1 MYSEVLWFSSF
12 LKISLGTFGAAR
24 CPKEPQEAHNSLLRV
39 PRGHPRGTQER
50 PQGAQEDPRG
60 AQEHPRGTQEATK
73 RHLRGTQESPRGTQ
87 EAPKTLHNRDP
98 NLKKWRSKNNMF
110 ADSILSWF
118 RGGFGEVFGRFF
130 GCKNDAQSE
139 NAKHRKSLQNIG
151 CAHRISISAHQ
162 KTTKNR
168 CRI

>member
-1 MYSEVLWFSSF
+1 MLVGESSASIFDSDFKPLCVMYSEVLWFSSF

-24 CPKEPQEAHNSLLRV
+24 CPKEPQEAHNRLLRV

-87 EAPKTLHNRDP
+87 EAPKSAQEAAKRYPRGPKRHPREP
-98 NLKKWRSKNNMF
+98 KRHPRGRIKKP
-110 ADSILSWF
+110 
-118 RGGFGEVFGRFF
+118 
-130 GCKNDAQSE
+130 
-139 NAKHRKSLQNIG
+139 
-151 CAHRISISAHQ
+151 
-162 KTTKNR
+162 
-168 CRI
+168 